1 MTEPNPINYKKI
13 QDELKKMF
21 GGTGFLDKETLA
33 EAADGLA
40 TALKERAIIQY
51 DIVTGYYRIAAEPGG
66 SFNECSEKDAQSF
79 FNIVIVPLIRII
91 LTLLTDGGHR
101 ARKLSNSEAKDLWDV
116 VKKTNT
122 VDSRREE
129 YDAIPAWDG
138 KPRLETFMRDYFDS
152 DSMPILF
159 KLLMTCIMAKWR
171 SPTCHVKYFFDLVG
185 DARGCLAGDTKI
197 NVYTKDGHSYKQHK
211 IRIGRLFDL
220 AETGSHRYVVRSF
233 NEHTKEMGYS
243 EAEVIYSGEKQCYL
257 LTNEEGASIE
267 CSGNHRFYT
276 DDGWKNILDLK
287 PGDEIYM
294 NAKGPTNRR
303 EANYRS
309 PCADAKEF
317 CVKYHPVINIDKKK
331 NLYRLREYKA
341 IWEANANN
349 MSVPEYLDLL
359 NNYDGRPLITIPKGY
374 DVHHINGDHF
384 DNRIENLKILSK
396 TQHGRLHGKLAP
408 RKLYLG
414 RKVKI
419 KSIVPTSVKKTYD
432 LTCVVGE
439 HTYVAN
445 EFITHNTGK
454 TTLFEHLL
462 GKRALIV
469 PVASRPEDMF
479 VTAYSNGAL
488 VVIDDECSW
497 VNQKKMGHMTYDQF
511 KSMVTTQRDVFSRKF
526 GQPEVHER
534 AFVIVR
540 TSNEP
545 RTSFAANE
553 RRQIILNVGLPE
565 RVCKHW
571 SMPEE
576 DKQQLLAEAKD
587 YVEKHDGQPYQL
599 TPEEED
605 AITEAN
611 LNNFDTESEWYE
623 SIMRFLR
630 AIQNKPSET
639 TVYQTP
645 KGNGKI
651 YVRYINYVDW
661 CKDQHIKYVDD
672 SRTFSRQ
679 LFAIAKIQPR
689 LVKYDRAKIKFPT
702 IGTTRAAEV
711 LRKQEEDD
719 ESLCESPF

>member
-1 MTEPNPINYKKI
+1 MAESNPINYKKI
-13 QDELKKMF
+13 QDELKGVF
-21 GGTGFLDKETLA
+21 GETGLLDKETLA
-33 EAADGLA
+33 EAADDLA
-40 TALKERAIIQY
+40 VALREKAIIQY
-51 DIVTGYYRIAAEPGG
+51 DIVTGYYRIATEPGG
-66 SFNECSEKDAQSF
+66 EFNECSEKDAQGF
-79 FNIVIVPLIRII
+79 FNIVVVPLIRII

-101 ARKLSNSEAKDLWDV
+101 TRKLSNSEAKDLWEV
-116 VKKTNT
+116 VKKTNI

-185 DARGCLAGDTKI
+185 DARG
-197 NVYTKDGHSYKQHK
+197 
-211 IRIGRLFDL
+211 
-220 AETGSHRYVVRSF
+220 
-233 NEHTKEMGYS
+233 
-243 EAEVIYSGEKQCYL
+243 
-257 LTNEEGASIE
+257 
-267 CSGNHRFYT
+267 
-276 DDGWKNILDLK
+276 
-287 PGDEIYM
+287 
-294 NAKGPTNRR
+294 
-303 EANYRS
+303 
-309 PCADAKEF
+309 
-317 CVKYHPVINIDKKK
+317 
-331 NLYRLREYKA
+331 
-341 IWEANANN
+341 
-349 MSVPEYLDLL
+349 
-359 NNYDGRPLITIPKGY
+359 
-374 DVHHINGDHF
+374 
-384 DNRIENLKILSK
+384 
-396 TQHGRLHGKLAP
+396 
-408 RKLYLG
+408 
-414 RKVKI
+414 
-419 KSIVPTSVKKTYD
+419 
-432 LTCVVGE
+432 
-439 HTYVAN
+439 
-445 EFITHNTGK
+445 TGK

-571 SMPEE
+571 SMPEG

-630 AIQNKPSET
+630 AVQNKPSET

-651 YVRYINYVDW
+651 YIRYINYVDW